1 MTTQT
6 QDRTAKRTR
15 FIVRGSA
22 YRAGSVVGRFGA
34 DLEMWVDEPYAHMIS
49 FSVERGSRMP
59 IEEFTR
65 RVDEV
70 LAAPCATWPL
80 TLNDERRLVCL
91 IEDAIPEPEAFPDSA
106 GPGVDPVVAIETLH
120 FDDAVT
126 EFLSMEENAGLR
138 LAGIMLKAAIVGV
151 IDSSCSTRVEV
162 AEGPVM
168 IASVSMV
175 SPDRL
180 ERTIRIVCDA
190 AGNMNDGDSWERL
203 DVAAA
208 RDAVQEF
215 VRR

>member
-6 QDRTAKRTR
+6 QDRPTKRTR

-22 YRAGSVVGRFGA
+22 YRAGSMIGRFGA
-34 DLEMWVDEPYAHMIS
+34 DLEMWVDEPYPHMIS
-49 FSVERGSRMP
+49 FKVERGARMP
-59 IEEFTR
+59 VEEFTR

-70 LAAPCATWPL
+70 LSAPCTTWPL
-80 TLNDERRLVCL
+80 TLNGERGLTCL
-91 IEDAIPEPEAFPDSA
+91 IDDAIPEITTSANDA
-106 GPGVDPVVAIETLH
+106 GPGIDPIVAIETLH
-120 FDDAVT
+120 FDDAVN

-151 IDSSCSTRVEV
+151 IDPSCSTRVDIG
-162 AEGPVM
+162 EGPVM

-175 SPDRL
+175 STDRL

-203 DVAAA
+203 DVATA